1 MRQGIAF
8 ALVIVILG
16 AVAASGQTVKN
27 DPQASE
33 QLRAAY
39 GRLAGLKSYRMDMKM
54 APGALM
60 GGQRSMENLAMV
72 MEVVPPDRFRMT
84 GESDDFAMENIT
96 VAGETRYRL
105 TKMKEQPQQPGGGM
119 GVLGILSMVLSF
131 ALNPAGALIGAASTA
146 VSSMMAP
153 GMGAPPVGVWQC
165 PPKMGAGGPQ
175 GPGGKTGGEELAVSR
190 LDDATI
196 DGAATQVF
204 LATQTGQGQGPS
216 FVNKMRVYVLKDGG
230 LPRRIEMLDTSDKP
244 TMTMDYRDYDAPI
257 TIQQPRAAKKHDA
270 RGAGVRA
277 LPAPSDFCRSS
288 ATCASSLQRAQTHP
302 CTSSSDRSCSDPSPC

>member
-1 MRQGIAF
+1 MKQGIAS

-54 APGALM
+54 APGALT

-119 GVLGILSMVLSF
+119 GVLGLLSMVLSF

-165 PPKMGAGGPQ
+165 PPKMGVGGPQ
-175 GPGGKTGGEELAVSR
+175 GPAGKTGEELAVSR

-196 DGAATQVF
+196 AGAATQVF
-204 LATQTGQGQGPS
+204 LAAQTGQGPS
-216 FVNKMRVYVLKDGG
+216 FAHKMRVYVLKDGG

-244 TMTMDYRDYDAPI
+244 TMTMEYRDYDAPI
-257 TIQQPRAAKKHDA
+257 TIQQP
-270 RGAGVRA
+270 
-277 LPAPSDFCRSS
+277 
-288 ATCASSLQRAQTHP
+288 P
-302 CTSSSDRSCSDPSPC
+302 CGQKT